1 MSFLGWRHRH
11 CPGQE
16 VEVCDETALRLP
28 GTEYLEDGIWRRD
41 DDIMSKE
48 GRIRQ
53 LHASVNQCVRTGNL
67 TKPLKGSRTVHQ
79 HAQKLSLNF
88 SLSPQTLSLITV
100 GDAVRQ
106 LFEEE
111 KVIICPEAS
120 FSG

>member
-1 MSFLGWRHRH
+1 M
-11 CPGQE
+11 GQIPASQRVAVSLFRWLE
-16 VEVCDETALRLP
+16 SYLR
-28 GTEYLEDGIWRRD
+28 
-41 DDIMSKE
+41 
-48 GRIRQ
+48 
-53 LHASVNQCVRTGNL
+53 NQCVRTGNL
-67 TKPLKGSRTVHQ
+67 TKPLKGSRTVHR